1 MTPQND
7 PKLQDSRSQADQKSL
22 TRPGNESQRRESS
35 LGYSPRSGYLQRRGE
50 SPFGFA
56 TLDPFRG
63 NPFSFMRRMTEE
75 MDRLF
80 QDVNGMESREGSQG
94 MALQGRGGRE
104 GIAAWMPAI
113 EVAQNEG
120 KLTVQCELPGVS
132 ANDVKVEI
140 TNDALIVQGERRAE
154 REENERG
161 IHRSER
167 QYGSFYRSIPLP
179 DGADTEH
186 ATARC
191 QNGLLE
197 VTIPIPQQR
206 EERRSIPID
215 TSGTQATSQT
225 GQTTTQAADVRR
237 QAA

>member
-7 PKLQDSRSQADQKSL
+7 PKLQDARSQADPKSL
-22 TRPGNESQRRESS
+22 SRTGNEPQRRDSS
-35 LGYSPRSGYLQRRGE
+35 LTDSPRSGYLQRRGE
-50 SPFGFA
+50 FPFGFA

-80 QDVNGMESREGSQG
+80 QDVNAFEGREVREGGHG
-94 MALQGRGGRE
+94 MGRGGRE
-104 GIAAWMPAI
+104 GMAAWSPAI
-113 EVAQNEG
+113 EVSQNEG
-120 KLTVQCELPGVS
+120 KLTVQCELPGVD
-132 ANDVKVEI
+132 AKDCKVEI
-140 TNDALIVQGERRAE
+140 TNDALILQGERRSE

-161 IHRSER
+161 VHRSER
-167 QYGSFYRSIPLP
+167 QYGSFYRAIPLP
-179 DGADTEH
+179 DGADIEH

-197 VTIPIPQQR
+197 VTIPVPQQR

-215 TSGTQATSQT
+215 TSGA
-225 GQTTTQAADVRR
+225 QAADARR